1 MLNRNKRRE
10 IEDRLKKGT
19 MNPGHL
25 NSLSITDLESLC
37 NSLGVEAGYRRVDM
51 VNALLKLNG
60 NKSVKVSPAP
70 TYNVSRE
77 GLNAMI
83 LECLNDPTNPA
94 TAKMREE
101 ISETLV
107 VAMLFVLR
115 NKYGFAQKRI
125 DDFLKEFND
134 VTDGITSGQLSLSE
148 MHKEIAKPYKDGKC
162 NLKIRY
168 ESGPVNNWIRN
179 EVSETIAGMK
189 TLGCVSCPFKET
201 RNSGVDN

>member
-1 MLNRNKRRE
+1 MLNRSKRRE
-10 IEDRLKKGT
+10 IEERLKKGT

-25 NSLSITDLESLC
+25 NSLSINDLASLC
-37 NSLGVEAGYRRVDM
+37 HVLGVETTHKRTDM
-51 VNALLKLNG
+51 VNALLRLNG
-60 NKSVKVSPAP
+60 KSVKVSAAP
-70 TYNVSRE
+70 TYNVSRD
-77 GLNAMI
+77 GLNEMI

-125 DDFLKEFND
+125 DGFLKEFND

-148 MHKEIAKPYKDGKC
+148 MHKEIAKPYKEGKC

-168 ESGPVNNWIRN
+168 EDSNIKKMVIEGVSG
-179 EVSETIAGMK
+179 TIEDMK
-189 TLGCVSCPFKET
+189 VFGCPSCPFKET
-201 RNSGVDN
+201 GNSGVDN

>member
-1 MLNRNKRRE
+1 MLNRSKRRE
-10 IEDRLKKGT
+10 IEERLKKGT

-25 NSLSITDLESLC
+25 NSLSINDLASLC
-37 NSLGVEAGYRRVDM
+37 HVLGVETTHKRTDM
-51 VNALLKLNG
+51 VNALLRLNG
-60 NKSVKVSPAP
+60 KSVKVSAAP
-70 TYNVSRE
+70 TYNVSRD
-77 GLNAMI
+77 GLNEMI

-168 ESGPVNNWIRN
+168 EDSNIKKMVIESVSG
-179 EVSETIAGMK
+179 TIEDMK
-189 TLGCVSCPFKET
+189 VFGCPSCPFKET
-201 RNSGVDN
+201 GNSGVDN

>member
-1 MLNRNKRRE
+1 MLNRSKRRE
-10 IEDRLKKGT
+10 IEERLKKGT

-25 NSLSITDLESLC
+25 NSLSINDLASLC
-37 NSLGVEAGYRRVDM
+37 HVLGVEATHKRTDM
-51 VNALLKLNG
+51 VNALLRLNG
-60 NKSVKVSPAP
+60 KSVKVSAAP
-70 TYNVSRE
+70 TYNVSRD
-77 GLNAMI
+77 GLNEMI

-125 DDFLKEFND
+125 DGFLKEFND

-168 ESGPVNNWIRN
+168 EDSNIKKMVIESVSG
-179 EVSETIAGMK
+179 TIEDMK
-189 TLGCVSCPFKET
+189 VFGCPSCPFKET
-201 RNSGVDN
+201 GNSGVDN

>member
-1 MLNRNKRRE
+1 MLNRSKRRE
-10 IEDRLKKGT
+10 IEERLKKGT

-25 NSLSITDLESLC
+25 NSLSINDLASLC
-37 NSLGVEAGYRRVDM
+37 HVLGVEATHKRTDM
-51 VNALLKLNG
+51 VNALLRLNG
-60 NKSVKVSPAP
+60 KSVKVSAAP
-70 TYNVSRE
+70 TYNVSRD
-77 GLNAMI
+77 GLNEMI

-107 VAMLFVLR
+107 VAMLYVLR
-115 NKYGFAQKRI
+115 SKYGFAQKRI

-148 MHKEIAKPYKDGKC
+148 MHKEIAKPYKEGKC

-168 ESGPVNNWIRN
+168 EDSNIKKMVIEGVSG
-179 EVSETIAGMK
+179 TIEDMK
-189 TLGCVSCPFKET
+189 VFGCPSCPFKENG
-201 RNSGVDN
+201 NSGVDN

>member
-1 MLNRNKRRE
+1 MLNRSKRRE
-10 IEDRLKKGT
+10 IEERLKKGT

-25 NSLSITDLESLC
+25 NSLSINDLASLC
-37 NSLGVEAGYRRVDM
+37 HVLGVETTHKRTDM
-51 VNALLKLNG
+51 VNALLRLNG
-60 NKSVKVSPAP
+60 KSVKVSAAP
-70 TYNVSRE
+70 TYNVSRD
-77 GLNAMI
+77 GLNEMI
-83 LECLNDPTNPA
+83 LECLNDPTNQA

-148 MHKEIAKPYKDGKC
+148 MHKEIAKPYKEGKC

-168 ESGPVNNWIRN
+168 EDSNIKKMVIEGVSG
-179 EVSETIAGMK
+179 TIEDMK
-189 TLGCVSCPFKET
+189 VFGCPSCPFKET
-201 RNSGVDN
+201 GNSGVDN

>member
-1 MLNRNKRRE
+1 MLNRSRRRE
-10 IEDRLKKGT
+10 IEERLKKGT

-25 NSLSITDLESLC
+25 NSLSINDLASLC
-37 NSLGVEAGYRRVDM
+37 HALGVDTTHKRTDM
-51 VNALLKLNG
+51 VNALLRLNG
-60 NKSVKVSPAP
+60 KSVKVPSAP
-70 TYNVSRE
+70 TYNVSRD
-77 GLNAMI
+77 GLNEMI
-83 LECLNDPTNPA
+83 LECLNDPTNLA

-148 MHKEIAKPYKDGKC
+148 MHKEIAKPYKEGKC

-168 ESGPVNNWIRN
+168 EDSNIKKMVIEGVSG
-179 EVSETIAGMK
+179 TIEDMK
-189 TLGCVSCPFKET
+189 VFGCPSCPFKET
-201 RNSGVDN
+201 GNSGVDN

>member
-1 MLNRNKRRE
+1 MLNRSRRRE
-10 IEDRLKKGT
+10 IEERLKKGT

-25 NSLSITDLESLC
+25 NSLSVNDLASLC
-37 NSLGVEAGYRRVDM
+37 RALGIETPHKRTDM
-51 VNALLKLNG
+51 VNALLRLNG
-60 NKSVKVSPAP
+60 KSVKVPSAP
-70 TYNVSRE
+70 TYNVSRD
-77 GLNAMI
+77 GLNEMI

-107 VAMLFVLR
+107 VAMLYVLR
-115 NKYGFAQKRI
+115 SKYGFAQKRI

-168 ESGPVNNWIRN
+168 EDSKVKKWVIESVSG
-179 EVSETIAGMK
+179 TIEDMK
-189 TLGCVSCPFKET
+189 VFGCPSCPFKEIG
-201 RNSGVDN
+201 NSGVDN